1 MVNSKNLKRNYIH
14 SSQPKSYQPNQ
25 MNNFYT
31 MEMRKKLSGPRS
43 KIIYS
48 KRFPSIEGVFGAI
61 KGSRGE
67 NLFLT
72 KGIEKVFL
80 EWSERYSAHN
90 IAKLCG
96 FRYV

>member
-1 MVNSKNLKRNYIH
+1 
-14 SSQPKSYQPNQ
+14 
-25 MNNFYT
+25 
-31 MEMRKKLSGPRS
+31 
-43 KIIYS
+43 IYS

-80 EWSERYSAHN
+80 EWSERCSAHN